1 MQIVFRDADLARVV
15 KDCGEID
22 RSVELM
28 QQALD
33 LYTSTGQDSLG
44 SGYTE
49 THPKFASMLAVMGLL
64 LRDQGRLQEAR
75 SFLERAL
82 RIQERILSEQSL
94 MKAET
99 ICSLGTVL
107 HRQGQRQRAMNSL
120 DTALSIMRA
129 VKKEHPVTAT
139 ITAAVAR
146 LLWDMGDL
154 HSAQLS
160 MEEALQIQLWCRGE
174 AHPTIA
180 LYHQLLADMLLHT
193 DNSAAAGEHLRRA
206 LRVYQTVGERE
217 GALSEEAGLA
227 LPILQQWETTRQE
240 IELKLKDLH

>member
-1 MQIVFRDADLARVV
+1 MFRDADLARVL
-15 KDCGEID
+15 KDCGEMD

-33 LYTSTGQDSLG
+33 LYTSTGQDSPG
-44 SGYTE
+44 AGYTE

-64 LRDQGRLQEAR
+64 LRDQGRLQEA
-75 SFLERAL
+75 SSHLERAL

-107 HRQGQRQRAMNSL
+107 HQLGQHQRAMNSL
-120 DTALSIMRA
+120 DTALSMMKA
-129 VKKEHPVTAT
+129 VQHEHPVTAT
-139 ITAAVAR
+139 IMAAVSQ

-160 MEEALQIQLWCRGE
+160 MEEALKIQLLCCGE
-174 AHPTIA
+174 AHPTIG
-180 LYHQLLADMLLHT
+180 LYRQQLAHMLLHADSST
-193 DNSAAAGEHLRRA
+193 AAREQLHRA
-206 LRVYQTVGERE
+206 LSVYQVVGERE
-217 GALSEEAGLA
+217 GPLSEEAGLS
-227 LPILQQWETTRQE
+227 LPVLQQWETTRQE
-240 IELKLKDLH
+240 IELKLEDLQ